1 VPAILARLRAFLAA
15 VPGSVRGAVSA
26 AEAIRVLVAA
36 LGAGSPAAFA
46 TAVLTL
52 AGLPDAAGVV
62 AAATAGITAV
72 VGAIEYLRRRAHG
85 A

>member
-1 VPAILARLRAFLAA
+1 
-15 VPGSVRGAVSA
+15 
-26 AEAIRVLVAA
+26 LVAA